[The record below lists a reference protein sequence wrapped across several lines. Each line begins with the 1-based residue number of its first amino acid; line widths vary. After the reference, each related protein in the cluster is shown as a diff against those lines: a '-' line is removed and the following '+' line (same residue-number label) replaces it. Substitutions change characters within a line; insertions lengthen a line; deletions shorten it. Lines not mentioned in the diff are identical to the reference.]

1 MLFSFT
7 FPTFDVTKMFSELSL
22 LPSVVG
28 VGELC
33 IIVSEC
39 KGGEYFRHLQIFCK
53 EFSTI
58 MSKIL
63 TRINQFAE
71 SQGLSIREIE
81 RSIGATNGVI
91 SGAIKNNREIG
102 SDKLE
107 NFLQAFS
114 NVSAEWLLRGIG
126 EMLTQSED
134 SVMKNPTLDFVIRHM
149 ASQIDE
155 LKAQVKYLETKND
168 ELRDER
174 DDLVERNHELEKELA
189 RKGETASI
197 VTGSSAADAV

>member
-7 FPTFDVTKMFSELSL
+7 FPTFGVTKMFSELSL

-39 KGGEYFRHLQIFCK
+39 KGGEYIRHLQIFCK

-63 TRINQFAE
+63 IRINQFAE

-134 SVMKNPTLDFVIRHM
+134 SVMNNPTLDFVIRHM

-197 VTGSSAADAV
+197 VTGFSAADAV

>member
-1 MLFSFT
+1 
-7 FPTFDVTKMFSELSL
+7 
-22 LPSVVG
+22 
-28 VGELC
+28 
-33 IIVSEC
+33 
-39 KGGEYFRHLQIFCK
+39 
-53 EFSTI
+53 
-58 MSKIL
+58 MSKIIE
-63 TRINQFAE
+63 RIRQFAE
-71 SQGLSIREIE
+71 SQYDSMREFERDAGVTQGVFSKSFKNSTEIRTDSVESFAE
-81 RSIGATNGVI
+81 S
-91 SGAIKNNREIG
+91 
-102 SDKLE
+102 
-107 NFLQAFS
+107 FPQ
-114 NVSAEWLLRGIG
+114 VSAEWLLRGVG

-197 VTGSSAADAV
+197 VTGFSAADAV

>member
-1 MLFSFT
+1 
-7 FPTFDVTKMFSELSL
+7 
-22 LPSVVG
+22 
-28 VGELC
+28 
-33 IIVSEC
+33 
-39 KGGEYFRHLQIFCK
+39 
-53 EFSTI
+53 

-63 TRINQFAE
+63 IRINQFAE

-134 SVMKNPTLDFVIRHM
+134 SVMNNPTLDFVIRHM

>member
-1 MLFSFT
+1 
-7 FPTFDVTKMFSELSL
+7 
-22 LPSVVG
+22 
-28 VGELC
+28 
-33 IIVSEC
+33 
-39 KGGEYFRHLQIFCK
+39 
-53 EFSTI
+53 

-63 TRINQFAE
+63 IRINQFAE

-134 SVMKNPTLDFVIRHM
+134 SVMNNPTLDFVIRHM

-197 VTGSSAADAV
+197 VTGFSAADAV

>member
-1 MLFSFT
+1 
-7 FPTFDVTKMFSELSL
+7 MFSELSL

-39 KGGEYFRHLQIFCK
+39 KGGEYIRHLQIFCK

-63 TRINQFAE
+63 IRINQFAE

-134 SVMKNPTLDFVIRHM
+134 SVMNNPTLDFVIRHM

>member
-7 FPTFDVTKMFSELSL
+7 FPTFGVTKMFSELSL
-22 LPSVVG
+22 LPPVVG

-39 KGGEYFRHLQIFCK
+39 KGGEYIRHLQIFCK

-63 TRINQFAE
+63 IRINQFAE

-134 SVMKNPTLDFVIRHM
+134 SVMNNPTLDFVIRHM

-197 VTGSSAADAV
+197 VTGFSAADAV

>member
-1 MLFSFT
+1 
-7 FPTFDVTKMFSELSL
+7 MFSELSL

-39 KGGEYFRHLQIFCK
+39 KGGENFPHLQIFRVK
-53 EFSTI
+53 FYAY
-58 MSKIL
+58 MSKIIE
-63 TRINQFAE
+63 RIRQFAE
-71 SQGLSIREIE
+71 SQYDSMREFERDAGVTQGVFSKSFKNSTEIRTDSVESFAE
-81 RSIGATNGVI
+81 S
-91 SGAIKNNREIG
+91 
-102 SDKLE
+102 
-107 NFLQAFS
+107 FPQ
-114 NVSAEWLLRGIG
+114 VSAEWLLRGVG

-134 SVMKNPTLDFVIRHM
+134 SVMNNPTLDFVIRHM

-197 VTGSSAADAV
+197 VTGFSAADAV